1 MKKNTSNSIFNRFNI
16 KIGSCIKLFALCC
29 LALLFSCRA
38 KKHLIVKRAVADS
51 VVKKVDDKALKL
63 NAIRAAQ
70 TNFITFSGKA
80 RTKLNINGSSNDV
93 TLNVRIQ
100 QGQKIWISVTAIA
113 GIEVARVLITPDS
126 ILIINRLQSEYVKKP
141 FSYINKIAGDQAN
154 YQSLES
160 LFIGNAVPQMINEN
174 ADLQSASGNTTLTGS
189 LSDFAYTLTL
199 GTDLRVNQTTLNNQT
214 AGQSLQITNSAF
226 VAAGTKVLPSQ
237 IDMTSVVKDKKLA
250 VNLHYIK
257 EDFDLPLEYPF
268 TIPPRY
274 KPME

>member
-1 MKKNTSNSIFNRFNI
+1 MKKNTSNSILSNI
-16 KIGSCIKLFALCC
+16 RVFFYQYMKLLVVCC
-29 LALLFSCRA
+29 LLAFVSCKA
-38 KKHLIVKRAVADS
+38 KKQLVTTGAGNTAKTADNKRSQLD
-51 VVKKVDDKALKL
+51 
-63 NAIRAAQ
+63 AIKAAQ
-70 TNFITFSGKA
+70 TNFDTFSGKA
-80 RTKLNINGSSNDV
+80 HTKLSFSGSSNDV
-93 TLNVRIQ
+93 TLNIHIKKD
-100 QGQKIWISVTAIA
+100 QKIWISVTAIA

-141 FSYINKIAGDQAN
+141 FSYLNKIAGDQVN
-154 YQSLES
+154 FQSLES

-174 ADLQSASGNTTLTGS
+174 ADLQSASGNTTLTGN
-189 LSDFAYTLTL
+189 LSGFVYTLTL
-199 GTDLRVNQTTLNNQT
+199 GTDLRVNQTALNNQ
-214 AGQSLQITNSAF
+214 AVGQSMQITNSAF
-226 VAAGTKVLPSQ
+226 VAVGTKVLPSQ